1 MPKAPDQRWRRERLR
16 ALAEHVDFAGKAG
29 LGRAL
34 GYKDGAFV
42 GQMLNGMRPITEKT
56 VAAVHAL
63 RGGKFRGW
71 FDRSGGVDQLATG
84 RLAEPTA
91 EYRVLQDEF
100 QGLISQARVQQML
113 RDLDDLTPGRQSA
126 LIDMIHQEAEHAR
139 AQAEHLAN
147 KRQTTAAARKT
158 TGGKASTLKLK
169 IGDGNP
175 NQGRLDFHLVED
187 PFSAEPAPRELE
199 LYHRI
204 EKSRTHRT

>member
-1 MPKAPDQRWRRERLR
+1 MPKAPDQGWRRERLR
-16 ALAEHVDFAGKAG
+16 ALAEHVDFGGKAG

-42 GQMLNGMRPITEKT
+42 GQMLNGLRPITEKT

-71 FDRSGGVDQLATG
+71 FERSEGLGELAAVRAT
-84 RLAEPTA
+84 EPAA
-91 EYRVLQDEF
+91 EYRALQE
-100 QGLISQARVQQML
+100 QLQAILGQEHVQQLL

-126 LIDMIHQEAEHAR
+126 LIDMIHQEAEQAR

-158 TGGKASTLKLK
+158 SSGKSSSLKLK

-175 NQGRLDFHLVED
+175 DQGLLDLQLVDD
-187 PFSAEPAPRELE
+187 PFRAEPDPRELE
-199 LYHRI
+199 LYQRF
-204 EKSRTHRT
+204 EKSKVRRT